1 MLIDLEYLK
10 RLPVLEELNLLDTP
24 LFTKAKSL
32 AKCSCMRL
40 QVDCKD
46 FFFIMFSFFSLFS

>member
-1 MLIDLEYLK
+1 VLIDLEYLK